1 MYTRVNI
8 KGHIT
13 DLSVPTENVVGVK
26 MMAIKTAIIHDES
39 EFAPLTIFGD
49 IWDVVK
55 YKKCYDIRN
64 LSPSKYKSDRIL
76 KSTEITKFKQIDGLN
91 VNVEG
96 RENG

>member
-8 KGHIT
+8 KEHIT
-13 DLSVPTENVVGVK
+13 DLSVPTENVAGGK
-26 MMAIKTAIIHDES
+26 MMAIKSAIIHDES

-55 YKKCYDIRN
+55 DKKCYDIRN

-76 KSTEITKFKQIDGLN
+76 KITEITKFKQIGGLN

>member
-13 DLSVPTENVVGVK
+13 DLSVPTENVVGGK

-55 YKKCYDIRN
+55 
-64 LSPSKYKSDRIL
+64 
-76 KSTEITKFKQIDGLN
+76 
-91 VNVEG
+91 
-96 RENG
+96 